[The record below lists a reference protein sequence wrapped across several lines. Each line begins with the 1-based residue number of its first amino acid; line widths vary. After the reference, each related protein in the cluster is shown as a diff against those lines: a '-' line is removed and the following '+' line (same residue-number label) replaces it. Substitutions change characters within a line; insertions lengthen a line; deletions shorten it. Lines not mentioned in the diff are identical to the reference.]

1 MDRVLKKLLSIYSI
15 WPMILTVGIGI
26 YTLFVD
32 CKTLKNQKNPKEAR
46 WAKWIGL
53 IYMIGGVAFFLFIKI
68 LT

>member
-1 MDRVLKKLLSIYSI
+1 
-15 WPMILTVGIGI
+15 MILTVGIGI

-53 IYMIGGVAFFLFIKI
+53 IYMIGGVAFFLFIKL

>member
-32 CKTLKNQKNPKEAR
+32 CKTLKYQKNLKEAR

-53 IYMIGGVAFFLFIKI
+53 IYMIGGVAFFLFIKL